1 MKNSRKLPQFSTL
14 EDLKSYLFVVLPNAR
29 KALFSAGKGFDR
41 SQKFYELLGNPQDI
55 PKTIHIAGTSG
66 KGSTAYYLSALLI
79 SHGFKVG
86 THVSPHVFD
95 LRESSMID
103 LKLPSEEDFVKN
115 FKLIIPKILNM
126 QNTDY
131 GLPTYFEAI
140 LGATFTL
147 FDNQK
152 VDYSVIETGL
162 GGKYDSTNTISKADK
177 LSVITK
183 IGLDH
188 TEVLGNT
195 LEEIANQKAG
205 IINQNSEVIAVDN
218 NKSVTK
224 VFKANAQ
231 QKNASLDLVNP
242 VNFGKNI
249 HIKNANII
257 FDYDDGHLKI
267 TGCTLS
273 TFADYQVE
281 NACLA
286 ISVFKKLSQRDAFEI
301 NTNLVK
307 KALSEINIPGRCELR
322 EYRGKKLIIDGA
334 HNPQKMSAFTQS
346 LDKINLDKKPIWL
359 IGMKKDKD
367 LDGVIEQILPRAQK
381 IICTEFFKNS
391 DNLHLRK
398 SAVSAVDLQTKIKSL
413 DPNFL
418 VEVEQDPIK
427 ALNLCVKS
435 AKVDQQIIISGS
447 LYLLSEINVVISNY

>member
-1 MKNSRKLPQFSTL
+1 M
-14 EDLKSYLFVVLPNAR
+14 
-29 KALFSAGKGFDR
+29 
-41 SQKFYELLGNPQDI
+41 
-55 PKTIHIAGTSG
+55 
-66 KGSTAYYLSALLI
+66 
-79 SHGFKVG
+79 
-86 THVSPHVFD
+86 
-95 LRESSMID
+95 
-103 LKLPSEEDFVKN
+103 
-115 FKLIIPKILNM
+115 
-126 QNTDY
+126 
-131 GLPTYFEAI
+131 
-140 LGATFTL
+140 
-147 FDNQK
+147 
-152 VDYSVIETGL
+152 
-162 GGKYDSTNTISKADK
+162 
-177 LSVITK
+177 SVITK

-249 HIKNANII
+249 HIKNGNII

-281 NACLA
+281 NACLV
-286 ISVFKKLSQRDAFEI
+286 ISVFKKLSQRDDFEI

-307 KALSEINIPGRCELR
+307 KALSKITIPGRCELR

-334 HNPQKMSAFTQS
+334 HNPQKMSAFIQS
-346 LDKINLDKKPIWL
+346 LDKINLNKKPIWL
-359 IGMKKDKD
+359 IGMKKEKD

-391 DNLHLRK
+391 ENLHLRK
-398 SAVSAVDLQTKIKSL
+398 FAVSAVDLQTKIKSL

-447 LYLLSEINVVISNY
+447 LYLLSEINDAISNY